1 MSGFAVNLTRDN
13 RMPENQADDKSEEFE
28 RLLHDQQHSQ
38 YVLRLYVTGLTT
50 LLLLLC
56 LQAFVSASWAMR

>member
-28 RLLHDQQHSQ
+28 RLLHAQQHSQ